1 MMRALAEV
9 TSVSSD
15 PKDPASYI
23 VGLSCEQQTSCS
35 GCASKSHC
43 ATGQVSKAIG
53 NRQHAWS
60 MNTSE
65 KLSVGDV
72 VEIGLPEKELL
83 SIASIVYLVPL
94 FGLFIGA
101 AFGAYI
107 SNLAFD
113 GAEWPSIVLGALGAL
128 ISGLIIKARLCYS
141 QADQRVTLVRTLGQ
155 PLEIK

>member
-1 MMRALAEV
+1 MMRALAVV
-9 TSVSSD
+9 TSVSPD
-15 PKDPASYI
+15 PKNPTSYI

-35 GCASKSHC
+35 GCASKSNC
-43 ATGQVSKAIG
+43 ATGQVTKAIG

-60 MNTSE
+60 MSTSE
-65 KLSVGDV
+65 KLSVGDI

-101 AFGAYI
+101 TVGAYV
-107 SNLAFD
+107 SNLAFG
-113 GAEWPSIVLGALGAL
+113 GAEWPSIILGALGAL
-128 ISGLIIKARLCYS
+128 ISGLIIKARLRHS

>member
-1 MMRALAEV
+1 M
-9 TSVSSD
+9 
-15 PKDPASYI
+15 
-23 VGLSCEQQTSCS
+23 GLSCEQQTSCS

-60 MNTSE
+60 MHTKE
-65 KLSVGDV
+65 ALSVGDI

-101 AFGAYI
+101 AIGAYLSLI
-107 SNLAFD
+107 SRLTVRSGLA
-113 GAEWPSIVLGALGAL
+113 SLLGAIGAL
-128 ISGLIIKARLCYS
+128 ISGLIIKRRLRHS
-141 QADQRVTLVRTLGQ
+141 QADQRVTLVRTLG
-155 PLEIK
+155 PTFRNKMRIAT